1 MEEFIKQT
9 ITNKY
14 SRHHYCEGIENL
26 VSIPDELDRRKVDK
40 IIIAQDSVNV
50 IIFDTQLIIWNWTKL
65 LIIHFQV
72 WILPLHIKVAITSTM
87 ITSLFCFLS

>member
-1 MEEFIKQT
+1 MMKKTKTKQEQKTNKIEELIKQT

-26 VSIPDELDRRKVDK
+26 VSIPDELDRRKLDK

-50 IIFDTQLIIWNWTKL
+50 IIFNTQLII
-65 LIIHFQV
+65 
-72 WILPLHIKVAITSTM
+72 
-87 ITSLFCFLS
+87 